1 MADNLSQPF
10 EKSAMTQQEKRQA
23 SKEIRRQFIVF
34 ALMIFLTII
43 AFLTVAADVV
53 PRTFAIPFVLLLA
66 LIQFTLQLLFFMHM
80 KDKDHGWANVFMIT
94 GIFVTVPTIAALMLL
109 LGVTKW

>member
-10 EKSAMTQQEKRQA
+10 EKSAMTEEEKRQTN
-23 SKEIRRQFIVF
+23 KEIRKQIIVF

-43 AFLTVAADVV
+43 AFLAVGADVV
-53 PRTFAIPFVLLLA
+53 PRSFAVPFILILAVIQLA
-66 LIQFTLQLLFFMHM
+66 LQLIFFMHL
-80 KDKDHGWANVFMIT
+80 KDKDHGWATAFMVS

-109 LGVTKW
+109 LGVVKY